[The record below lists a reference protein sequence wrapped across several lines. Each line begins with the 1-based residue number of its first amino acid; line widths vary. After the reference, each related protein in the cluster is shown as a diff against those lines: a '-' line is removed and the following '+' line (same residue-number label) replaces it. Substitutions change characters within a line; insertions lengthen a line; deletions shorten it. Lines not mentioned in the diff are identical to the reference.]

1 MDSHDSQT
9 KTKRTE
15 TEDETGSVS
24 EMESECEQIE
34 NYKERVLKACE
45 NGRLVDVREL
55 AAGKKI
61 PLKNCIAKSAHGDT
75 PLHVAAYFGHKNI
88 VEYMIVEEEFD
99 VEIRNS
105 YKNTPLH
112 RAAKRED

>member
-1 MDSHDSQT
+1 MV
-9 KTKRTE
+9 KTE
-15 TEDETGSVS
+15 NDS
-24 EMESECEQIE
+24 EMESKEIE
-34 NYKERVLKACE
+34 EYKERVLGACQY
-45 NGRLVDVREL
+45 GRLVDVREL

-88 VEYMIVEEEFD
+88 VEYMIVEEEFE

-105 YKNTPLH
+105 YENTPLH
-112 RAAKRED
+112 RAARQK